1 MKKGTYYNNSV
12 SNEIM
17 SKCYA
22 FGCRMLDLDTIDS
35 TLMGLSYVIENEW
48 TVEICC
54 SDGNLEYYSKKRRR
68 YMAAELIRA
77 AMPYREK
84 TKEDV
89 YNFLESI

>member
-17 SKCYA
+17 SNCCD
-22 FGCRMLDLDTIDS
+22 FGCRMLDLNTIDS

-48 TVEICC
+48 PVEICC
-54 SDGNLEYYSKKRRR
+54 ADGNLEYYSKKRKR
-68 YMAAELIRA
+68 YMAAELIKA

-84 TKEDV
+84 TKEEV
-89 YNFLESI
+89 YNFIESL

>member
-22 FGCRMLDLDTIDS
+22 FGCRMLDLSRIES
-35 TLMGLSYVIENEW
+35 VLMGLSYMIKNEW
-48 TVEICC
+48 PVEICC
-54 SDGNLEYYSKKRRR
+54 LDGNLEYYSKKRKR
-68 YMAAELIRA
+68 YMAAKLIES

-84 TKEDV
+84 TKEEV
-89 YNFLESI
+89 YNFLESL